1 MGSRGGAPAAPWR
14 STKIRWKAT
23 ARAYHPAPARS
34 EKTPSSRRVRVVLVS
49 FLFFLLLCLRV
60 FDFFLGP
67 HVCTISVSDPHLDAK
82 IFPIAHPYGTGS
94 LNCES
99 SSVHPQR
106 FCRNRLLAL
115 QPFFRRSS
123 RYAFWMLDMSIKR
136 QLFFGNLYRGRRCP
150 RNSASAEDD
159 RFAQVFGTVV
169 PHSIVEST
177 SWWKRQSYD
186 LVAICDDAESGRPST
201 YSHHLLSMSS
211 LDVCLRRNSCTRAR
225 GPTMHDVWRFL
236 FLRHYAIDGDG
247 TQQSPCWLRHHSGP
261 ITGAYGALYA
271 TSG

>member
-1 MGSRGGAPAAPWR
+1 MS
-14 STKIRWKAT
+14 
-23 ARAYHPAPARS
+23 
-34 EKTPSSRRVRVVLVS
+34 
-49 FLFFLLLCLRV
+49 LFF
-60 FDFFLGP
+60 FLNP
-67 HVCTISVSDPHLDAK
+67 YASNISVSDPHLDAK

-94 LNCES
+94 LNSES

-186 LVAICDDAESGRPST
+186 LVAICDDAESGRLST
-201 YSHHLLSMSS
+201 YSQPLLSMSS

-225 GPTMHDVWRFL
+225 APTMHNVWRFL
-236 FLRHYAIDGDG
+236 FSGIMQSMVTAPSSPHVGFVITRVPSPVRTAHCMRPLGDP
-247 TQQSPCWLRHHSGP
+247 QQQMRRNVGC
-261 ITGAYGALYA
+261 GATRAVCTA
-271 TSG
+271 DRR

>member
-1 MGSRGGAPAAPWR
+1 MAAHQQLPGDRRGHAGRPPR
-14 STKIRWKAT
+14 EHIIRRP
-23 ARAYHPAPARS
+23 RAQ
-34 EKTPSSRRVRVVLVS
+34 RRRLRQGECAS
-49 FLFFLLLCLRV
+49 FLFRSCFLFLCLRV

-67 HVCTISVSDPHLDAK
+67 HASNISVSDPHLDAK

-186 LVAICDDAESGRPST
+186 LVAICDDAESGRPSK
-201 YSHHLLSMSS
+201 SS
-211 LDVCLRRNSCTRAR
+211 
-225 GPTMHDVWRFL
+225 
-236 FLRHYAIDGDG
+236 
-247 TQQSPCWLRHHSGP
+247 
-261 ITGAYGALYA
+261 
-271 TSG
+271 